1 LSWICEKPEIYETVG
16 QYIGADDF
24 SDPLYREV
32 ARVLFEQIE
41 KGSPNPA
48 DIISMFTEEEEQ
60 RQIAEAFHQN
70 VGNLENTAMK
80 EGALKDLMLNVK
92 RLSLTRED
100 RDNNDFDTIIRIRK
114 ELEEL
119 EKAVIKIN

>member
-1 LSWICEKPEIYETVG
+1 VG

-32 ARVLFEQIE
+32 ARVLFKQIE
-41 KGSPNPA
+41 EGTPNPA